1 MRGWMGGLATA
12 DFPRS
17 EPCPVALR
25 LPGLRSCRLLQAQRP
40 GEFPQTVPRTC
51 RAPGLPGLRS
61 CRPLQAQSRPANSR
75 RWCSKPA
82 RALAY
87 RAYGLVGCCKRSG
100 PGEFPQ
106 AVSHTCR
113 ASGLPGLRSCRP
125 EQAQRRPANSRR
137 RCRAPAGLLAYRAYG
152 LVGRCKRSGPGE
164 FPQAVPRTCPGT
176 GLPGLRSCRP
186 VQAQRPRRVPAGG
199 AAHLPGSW
207 LTGPTV
213 L

>member
-125 EQAQRRPANSRR
+125 EQAQRRPASSRR

-152 LVGRCKRSGPGE
+152 LVGCCKRSAPANSRRWRRASVRALAYRVYGLVGRCKRS
-164 FPQAVPRTCPGT
+164 A
-176 GLPGLRSCRP
+176 
-186 VQAQRPRRVPAGG
+186 ARRIPAGG

>member
-100 PGEFPQ
+100 P
-106 AVSHTCR
+106 
-113 ASGLPGLRSCRP
+113 AS
-125 EQAQRRPANSRR
+125 SRR
-137 RCRAPAGLLAYRAYG
+137 RCRAPARVLAYRVYG
-152 LVGRCKRSGPGE
+152 LVGRCKRSAARQYALLE
-164 FPQAVPRTCPGT
+164 VFAVAGNHLLVPPERFFTLALQRAVT
-176 GLPGLRSCRP
+176 GIIAIDIDKAVAL
-186 VQAQRPRRVPAGG
+186 
-199 AAHLPGSW
+199 AHLAG
-207 LTGPTV
+207 
-213 L
+213 

>member
-61 CRPLQAQSRPANSR
+61 CRLLQAQR
-75 RWCSKPA
+75 
-82 RALAY
+82 
-87 RAYGLVGCCKRSG
+87 

-106 AVSHTCR
+106 AVPRICPGT
-113 ASGLPGLRSCRP
+113 GLPGLRSCRP
-125 EQAQRRPANSRR
+125 LQAQRPRRVPAGG
-137 RCRAPAGLLAYRAYG
+137 AAHLTGLLAYRAYG
-152 LVGRCKRSGPGE
+152 LVGRCKRS
-164 FPQAVPRTCPGT
+164 A
-176 GLPGLRSCRP
+176 
-186 VQAQRPRRVPAGG
+186 ARRIPAGG
-199 AAHLPGSW
+199 AAHLSGHW
-207 LTGPTV
+207 LTGSTV